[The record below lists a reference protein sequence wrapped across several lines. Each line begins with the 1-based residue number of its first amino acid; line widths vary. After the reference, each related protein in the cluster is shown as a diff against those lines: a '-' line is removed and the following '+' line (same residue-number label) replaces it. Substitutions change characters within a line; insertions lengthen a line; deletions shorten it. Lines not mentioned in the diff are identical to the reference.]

1 MIAYNSNITT
11 KQQFQPFQ
19 PLQPLQQTT
28 IFALMIIHQFYDKGL
43 AHASYAVIRLE
54 KMIVIDPARN
64 PQPYYDFASLH
75 NADIVGV
82 IETHPH
88 ADFVS
93 SHLEIH
99 QTMGATIYAS
109 KLLGAEYPH
118 ESFDDG
124 DVIQLADIKLRAI
137 NTPGHSPDSICV
149 LVQDE
154 YGYDKAIFTGDTL
167 FVGDVGRPDLR
178 ENAGNITAAKEELAR
193 QMYHSTREKLM
204 TLPPN
209 VVVYPAHGPGSLCG
223 KSISPDLQSTI
234 GRELRENYALKLMDE
249 ITFVKMLISDQPFM
263 PKYFGY
269 DVEVNKK
276 GADPIDKS
284 VASVP
289 RIGRNSKLKNDVLI
303 IDTRPQQKFKNGH
316 VKGAINIQDSDRF
329 ETWLGSIVSP
339 DEAFYLIAADE
350 DSTDAL
356 IKKAAKIGY
365 EKNIKAALLAPIA
378 AATEKSPEVDST
390 DYKFHPDH
398 YTIVDVRN
406 WGEINDGKIFE
417 HSIAIPLPE
426 LRERINEI
434 PASKPIVVHCA
445 AGYRSAAATSIIAGK
460 INSVPVY
467 DLGEAVIEVGNQMSD
482 VGNQRSEV

>member
-1 MIAYNSNITT
+1 
-11 KQQFQPFQ
+11 
-19 PLQPLQQTT
+19 
-28 IFALMIIHQFYDKGL
+28 MIIHQFYDKGL
-43 AHASYAVIRLE
+43 AHASYAVIRLG
-54 KMIVIDPARN
+54 KMVLIDPARD
-64 PQPYYDFASLH
+64 PQPYYDFAAFN

-99 QTMGATIYAS
+99 QATGATIYVS

-154 YGYDKAIFTGDTL
+154 DGNDKALFTGDTL

-178 ENAGNITAAKEELAR
+178 ENAGNITAAKEMLAS

-204 TLPPN
+204 VLPHN
-209 VVVYPAHGPGSLCG
+209 VAVYPAHGPGSLCG
-223 KSISPDLQSTI
+223 KNLSPDLQSSI

-249 ITFVKMLISDQPFM
+249 LTFVKTLLSDQPFI
-263 PKYFGY
+263 PKYFGH
-269 DVEVNKK
+269 DVDMNKK
-276 GADPIDKS
+276 GAGAFAES

-289 RIGRNSKLKNDVLI
+289 KIKRNTPLQSGVLI
-303 IDTRPQQKFKNGH
+303 IDTRPQHDFKNGH
-316 VKGAINIQDSDRF
+316 VKGAINIQDGDKF
-329 ETWLGSIVSP
+329 ETWLGSIVGP
-339 DEAFYLIAADE
+339 DEAFYLIAANETVMDI
-350 DSTDAL
+350 L

-365 EKNIKAALLAPIA
+365 EKNIKAALLNPADA
-378 AATEKSPEVDST
+378 LEKLPGMDLTNGSFNPEN
-390 DYKFHPDH
+390 

-406 WGEINDGKIFE
+406 WGEINLGKIFK
-417 HSIAIPLPE
+417 HAIAIPLPE
-426 LRERINEI
+426 LREWVNEI
-434 PASKPIVVHCA
+434 PVHRPIVVHCA

-460 INSVPVY
+460 ITSVPVY
-467 DLGEAVIEVGNQMSD
+467 DLGEAI
-482 VGNQRSEV
+482 SEVRGQIVHS

>member
-1 MIAYNSNITT
+1 
-11 KQQFQPFQ
+11 
-19 PLQPLQQTT
+19 
-28 IFALMIIHQFYDKGL
+28 MIIHQFYDKGL
-43 AHASYAVIRLE
+43 AHASYAVIRLG
-54 KMIVIDPARN
+54 KMILIDPARD
-64 PQPYYDFASLH
+64 PQPYYDFASFN

-99 QTMGATIYAS
+99 QATGATIYVS

-154 YGYDKAIFTGDTL
+154 DGNDKALFTGDTL

-178 ENAGNITAAKEELAR
+178 ENAGNITAAKEKLAS

-204 TLPPN
+204 VLPPN
-209 VVVYPAHGPGSLCG
+209 VAVYPAHGPGSLCG
-223 KSISPDLQSTI
+223 KNLSPDLQSTI

-249 ITFVKMLISDQPFM
+249 LTFVKTLLSDQPFI

-269 DVEVNKK
+269 DVDMNKK
-276 GADPIDKS
+276 GAGAFSES

-289 RIGRNSKLKNDVLI
+289 KIKRNTPLQNGVLI
-303 IDTRPQQKFKNGH
+303 IDTRPQHDFKNGH
-316 VKGAINIQDSDRF
+316 VKGAINIQDGDKF
-329 ETWLGSIVSP
+329 ETWLGSIVGP
-339 DEAFYLIAADE
+339 DEAFYLVAANETVMDI
-350 DSTDAL
+350 L

-365 EKNIKAALLAPIA
+365 EKNIKAALLNPSGAL
-378 AATEKSPEVDST
+378 EKLPDMDLTNGSFNPEN
-390 DYKFHPDH
+390 

-406 WGEINDGKIFE
+406 WGEINLGKIFK
-417 HSIAIPLPE
+417 HAIAIPLPE
-426 LRERINEI
+426 LREWVNEI
-434 PASKPIVVHCA
+434 PVHRPIVVHCA

-460 INSVPVY
+460 ITSVPVY
-467 DLGEAVIEVGNQMSD
+467 DLGEAISEVRSQKFEVGS
-482 VGNQRSEV
+482 